1 MTTEAPVLGI
11 IIGGAPAPG
20 LNGVIASATFYA
32 KQLGMRVI
40 GFQDGYLHLAT
51 GSLEEVKANVL
62 ELTEDF
68 VAPHL
73 STGGS
78 IIRPHR
84 YDPSGSQKEIHNV
97 LSMLQEFKVRYL
109 IIIGGNDKIATTHII
124 TQGIDPAV
132 MQVIAIPKTID
143 NDIPL
148 PYNTDTFGFHSARKF
163 CSELVMNLSVDARS
177 APRWFIIETMGRR
190 SGHLA
195 LSVSEASAAHLCIIP
210 EDFHGKQVTLSAIC
224 DIFEGAILKR
234 YLAGKP
240 YGVCVITEGLIN
252 FLPKEEIESLFKGGV
267 VTRTVDGQLNLDEA
281 EISRAIRNE
290 MNARLT
296 KMGIEVRVNP
306 KKIGYELR
314 CMDPISADM
323 CYTRELGSAA
333 IDGFI
338 NHHSNCMVVWENGN
352 ANYVS
357 FRSLMNPQDGKIYPR
372 LVDTKSQNYR
382 ISREYG
388 WQIKKCDMDDP
399 AKVEQLAKIAKLS
412 PEEFHKKFDPV
423 MDDPTQY

>member
-1 MTTEAPVLGI
+1 MSTEAPVLGI

-32 KQLGMRVI
+32 RQLGWKVI
-40 GFQDGYLHLAT
+40 GFHDGYLHLAT
-51 GSLEEVKANVL
+51 GSLEEVKANTL
-62 ELTEDF
+62 ELNEDF

-84 YDPSGSQKEIHNV
+84 YDPTKSNKEIHNV
-97 LSMLQEFKVRYL
+97 LRNLKEFHIRYL

-124 TQGIDPAV
+124 TSGLDPAQ

-143 NDIPL
+143 NDISL

-163 CSELVMNLSVDARS
+163 CSELVMNLAVDARS

-195 LSVSEASAAHLCIIP
+195 LSVSEATAAHLCIIP
-210 EDFHGKQVTLSAIC
+210 EDFKGRQVTLKEIC
-224 DIFEGAILKR
+224 DVFEGAILKR

-240 YGVCVITEGLIN
+240 YGVCIITEGLIHY
-252 FLPKEEIESLFKGGV
+252 LPKEEIESLFKDGIV
-267 VTRTVDGQLNLDEA
+267 QYTAEGQLNLDEA

-290 MNARLT
+290 MNNRLS
-296 KMGIEVRVNP
+296 KMGLDVRVNP

-323 CYTRELGSAA
+323 CYTRELGAAA
-333 IDGFI
+333 IEGFL
-338 NHHSNCMVVWENGN
+338 NNHSNVMVVWENGN
-352 ANYVS
+352 ATYVS
-357 FRSLMNPQDGKIYPR
+357 FRSLMNEEDGQIYPR

-388 WQIKKCDMDDP
+388 WQVKKCDLDDTE
-399 AKVEQLAKIAKLS
+399 KVEKLAKIAKIT
-412 PEEFHKKFDPV
+412 PEEFHKKFDPI
-423 MDDPTQY
+423 MDDPAKY